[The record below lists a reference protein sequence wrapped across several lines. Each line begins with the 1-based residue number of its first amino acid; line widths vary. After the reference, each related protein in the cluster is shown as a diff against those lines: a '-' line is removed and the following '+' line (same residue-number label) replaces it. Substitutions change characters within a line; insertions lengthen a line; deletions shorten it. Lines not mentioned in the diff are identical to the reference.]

1 MASASAR
8 PKGVRPPG
16 GGFFRAAVRC
26 SCLDRRPAISAV
38 ASLRCRHRLP
48 ALSSLPHR
56 PPETALASRT
66 ASRRSHPVPAKVVPD
81 LLRAAAG
88 APPQTCVSPTTGH
101 GRRAALREPAGRP
114 EGLPKSRSEE
124 HTSEL
129 QSHLNLVCRLLLE
142 KKKTDKKQT
151 THSRLHI

>member
-66 ASRRSHPVPAKVVPD
+66 ASRRSHPVPAKGFRD

-88 APPQTCVSPTTGH
+88 APPQTCDSPATGH
-101 GRRAALREPAGRP
+101 RPRAALPEPLRAHSV
-114 EGLPKSRSEE
+114 LPTRLSSLVFLPFSL
-124 HTSEL
+124 TSPP
-129 QSHLNLVCRLLLE
+129 QH
-142 KKKTDKKQT
+142 
-151 THSRLHI
+151 